1 MSVDF
6 EGEQMTATIPS
17 SPATARRQFGA
28 DIRRRRE
35 DRDHTAADVAVVL
48 GCSVSKV
55 TRIETGQRSA
65 TPDDFD
71 ALMELFQ
78 VPDTERGH
86 LEALFKRGR
95 KRTSM
100 WWDSYADV
108 LSSRYVE
115 FIRHEHEAAA
125 IFDYQIVYIP
135 SLLQTEDYARAVTGV
150 GFAALGPDQIDSLV
164 EVKMRRQRR
173 IQHEAEPLRFSGV
186 ITQAALEFHVGGPA
200 VQAAQLRHLRAAMAQ
215 PHVDLRVI
223 PFAKGEEGTLTGA
236 FNTFTNEGQK
246 APEAAFVEAV
256 TGSVFIDDAL
266 GLRRLHRLSTY
277 LADAALSV
285 DLSLELIE
293 QTERKLASE

>member
-1 MSVDF
+1 MA
-6 EGEQMTATIPS
+6 ATVPS
-17 SPATARRQFGA
+17 SPATARKQFGA
-28 DIRRRRE
+28 DIRRRRDE
-35 DRDHTAADVAVVL
+35 RDLTAADVAVSL

-65 TPDDFD
+65 TAEDFD
-71 ALMELFQ
+71 VLMGIFE
-78 VPDTERGH
+78 VPDEERSH

-115 FIRHEHEAAA
+115 FIRYEHEAAGV
-125 IFDYQIVYIP
+125 FDYQIVYVP
-135 SLLQTEDYARAVTGV
+135 SLLQTEDYARAVTAV

-164 EVKMRRQRR
+164 EVKMRRQHR
-173 IQHEAEPLRFSGV
+173 IQHEDEPLRFCGV

-200 VQAAQLRHLRAAMAQ
+200 VQAAQLRHLHTMMSL
-215 PHVDLRVI
+215 PNVDLRVI
-223 PFAKGEEGTLTGA
+223 PFSKGEEGTLTGA
-236 FNTFTNEGQK
+236 FSTFTNEGQK
-246 APEAAFVEAV
+246 APEVAFAEHV
-256 TGSVFIDDAL
+256 TGSVFVDDAL
-266 GLRRLHRLSTY
+266 GLRRLHRLSSY

-285 DLSLELIE
+285 DESLELIE